1 MIRLTA
7 RDSSAATADATA
19 RNVLPVPAGPI
30 PKVIVFLR
38 IEST

>member
-1 MIRLTA
+1 MMRLTSW
-7 RDSSAATADATA
+7 RESAAAAIATA

-38 IEST
+38 TEST